1 MKREKKKV
9 HEASEASIEQPQL
22 KRQRHQVQDGTP
34 QTSPVPERATH
45 LESENI
51 LMVIFGV

>member
-9 HEASEASIEQPQL
+9 DEAPIEQPQL
-22 KRQRHQVQDGTP
+22 KRQRHEVQDGTP
-34 QTSPVPERATH
+34 QASPVPERATH